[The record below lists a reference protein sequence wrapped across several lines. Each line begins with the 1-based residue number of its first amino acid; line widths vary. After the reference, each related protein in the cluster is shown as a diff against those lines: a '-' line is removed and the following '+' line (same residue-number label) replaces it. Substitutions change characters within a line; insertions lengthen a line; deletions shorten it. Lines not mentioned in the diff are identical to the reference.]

1 MKSPLRYL
9 IEGRT
14 AGAVATAT
22 LLLSSL
28 AQAGRCDAPPPVV
41 PEANAA
47 LVLLPVVGAVLFFWH
62 AGFGAPRPRSG
73 PATKGR
79 LSASEPQRAQ
89 HELDA

>member
-41 PEANAA
+41 PEANAGLA
-47 LVLLPVVGAVLFFWH
+47 LLPVVGAVLFFSARRLW
-62 AGFGAPRPRSG
+62 GAKPSLR
-73 PATKGR
+73 
-79 LSASEPQRAQ
+79 ASDQRAQ
-89 HELDA
+89 HELVA